1 MTQVV
6 KKYKLENID
15 ASKTFDSVED
25 FFNHSSSVEVDSA
38 KLNAHIENDNAN
50 STGKEGILGEDKKHV
65 IILREFA
72 NVEAYNTWHAKRKEL
87 GDIDDLIKETDIPMH
102 QNNIEF

>member
-50 STGKEGILGEDKKHV
+50 STGKEGILGDDKKHV
-65 IILREFA
+65 IIF
-72 NVEAYNTWHAKRKEL
+72 VF
-87 GDIDDLIKETDIPMH
+87 MH
-102 QNNIEF
+102 VRFHQKSGVVVARASPV

>member
-50 STGKEGILGEDKKHV
+50 STGKEGILGDDKKHV

-72 NVEAYNTWHAKRKEL
+72 NIEAYNTWHATRKEL

-102 QNNIEF
+102 QNTIEF

>member
-1 MTQVV
+1 MTKVI
-6 KKYKLENID
+6 KKWQLNNTDKD
-15 ASKTFDSVED
+15 KTFGSVEE

-50 STGKEGILGEDKKHV
+50 STGKEGTLSDDKKHV

-72 NVEAYNTWHAKRKEL
+72 NIEAYNTWHAKRKEL

-102 QNNIEF
+102 QKTIEF